1 MIIMPLSDMSEME
14 AQIAITDFKLRKFLK
29 EQIAYLKEIEEELE
43 SEDLEV
49 QREMDLN
56 NAKSMVEQSIQKVR
70 FSGIL

>member
-1 MIIMPLSDMSEME
+1 MALSDISELE

-29 EQIAYLKEIEEELE
+29 EQLSYLKEIEEELE

-49 QREMDLN
+49 QREMEFN
-56 NAKSMVEQSIQKVR
+56 NAKSMVKQSIQKVR

>member
-1 MIIMPLSDMSEME
+1 MPLSDMSEME

-29 EQIAYLKEIEEELE
+29 EQMGYLKEIEAELE

-70 FSGIL
+70 FSGIM

>member
-1 MIIMPLSDMSEME
+1 MALSDISELE

-29 EQIAYLKEIEEELE
+29 EQLAYLKEIEEELE

-49 QREMDLN
+49 QREMELN
-56 NAKSMVEQSIQKVR
+56 NAKSMVRQSIQKVR

>member
-1 MIIMPLSDMSEME
+1 MPLSDMSEME

-70 FSGIL
+70 FSGFL

>member
-1 MIIMPLSDMSEME
+1 MSEME

>member
-1 MIIMPLSDMSEME
+1 MPLSDMSEME

-29 EQIAYLKEIEEELE
+29 EQLGYLKEIEEELE

-70 FSGIL
+70 FSGII

>member
-1 MIIMPLSDMSEME
+1 MPLSDMSEME

>member
-1 MIIMPLSDMSEME
+1 MPLSDMSEIE

-49 QREMDLN
+49 QREMDFN

>member
-1 MIIMPLSDMSEME
+1 MALSDISELE
-14 AQIAITDFKLRKFLK
+14 AQIAITNFKLRKFLK
-29 EQIAYLKEIEEELE
+29 EQIAHLKEIEEELE
-43 SEDLEV
+43 SDDLEV

>member
-1 MIIMPLSDMSEME
+1 MPLSDMSEME

-29 EQIAYLKEIEEELE
+29 EQMGYLKEIEEELE

>member
-1 MIIMPLSDMSEME
+1 MALSDISELE

-29 EQIAYLKEIEEELE
+29 EQLSYLKEIEEELE

-49 QREMDLN
+49 QREMELN
-56 NAKSMVEQSIQKVR
+56 NAKSMVKQSIQKVR

>member
-1 MIIMPLSDMSEME
+1 MPLSDMSEME

-29 EQIAYLKEIEEELE
+29 EQMGYLKEIEEELE

-70 FSGIL
+70 FSGII

>member
-1 MIIMPLSDMSEME
+1 MALSDISELE

-49 QREMDLN
+49 QREMELN
-56 NAKSMVEQSIQKVR
+56 NAKSMVRQSIQKVR

>member
-1 MIIMPLSDMSEME
+1 MPLADMSEME

-29 EQIAYLKEIEEELE
+29 EQIGYLKEIEEELE

-70 FSGIL
+70 FSGIF

>member
-1 MIIMPLSDMSEME
+1 MSEME

-29 EQIAYLKEIEEELE
+29 EQIGYLKEIEEELE

>member
-1 MIIMPLSDMSEME
+1 MPLSDMSEME

-29 EQIAYLKEIEEELE
+29 EQIAYLKEIDEELE

>member
-1 MIIMPLSDMSEME
+1 MALSDISELE
-14 AQIAITDFKLRKFLK
+14 AQIAITNFKLRKFLK
-29 EQIAYLKEIEEELE
+29 EQIAHLKEIEEELE
-43 SEDLEV
+43 SDDLDV

>member
-1 MIIMPLSDMSEME
+1 MALSDISELE

-29 EQIAYLKEIEEELE
+29 EQLVYLKEIKDELK
-43 SEDLEV
+43 SNTLGV

-56 NAKSMVEQSIQKVR
+56 NAKSMIEQSIQKVR

>member
-1 MIIMPLSDMSEME
+1 MPLSDMSEME

-49 QREMDLN
+49 QREMDFN

>member
-1 MIIMPLSDMSEME
+1 MSEME

-29 EQIAYLKEIEEELE
+29 EQMGYLKEIEEELE

-70 FSGIL
+70 FSGII

>member
-1 MIIMPLSDMSEME
+1 MPLADMSEME

-29 EQIAYLKEIEEELE
+29 EQMGYLKEIAEELE

-70 FSGIL
+70 FSGLL

>member
-1 MIIMPLSDMSEME
+1 MPLADMSEME

-29 EQIAYLKEIEEELE
+29 EQIGYLKEIEEELE

>member
-1 MIIMPLSDMSEME
+1 MPLADMSEME

-29 EQIAYLKEIEEELE
+29 EQMGYLKEIEEELE

>member
-1 MIIMPLSDMSEME
+1 MPLSDMSEME

-29 EQIAYLKEIEEELE
+29 EQMGYLKEIEAELE